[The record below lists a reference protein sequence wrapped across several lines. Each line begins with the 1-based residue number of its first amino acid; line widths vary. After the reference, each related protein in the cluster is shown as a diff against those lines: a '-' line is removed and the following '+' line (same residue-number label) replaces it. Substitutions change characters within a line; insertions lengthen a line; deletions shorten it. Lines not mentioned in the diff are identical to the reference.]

1 MSHKTLFGI
10 TNRLLKRGRTQFVM
24 DLIFKHGLHPRHI
37 KQIMDKVDSREC
49 TKEQILNELYNEGDY
64 QAITK

>member
-1 MSHKTLFGI
+1 
-10 TNRLLKRGRTQFVM
+10 
-24 DLIFKHGLHPRHI
+24 
-37 KQIMDKVDSREC
+37 MDKVDSREC